1 MSVNQIDVNAV
12 NKRTLEEKE
21 AAEEQETE
29 HVIQL
34 SKFLKGS
41 LRWHL
46 AYYLVRFIM
55 VLESIVW
62 TIMDLLR
69 AWRMRV
75 SARINDNYQRN
86 NTKNG

>member
-12 NKRTLEEKE
+12 NERTRKARE
-21 AAEEQETE
+21 AEEQATA
-29 HVIQL
+29 HVIKL

-41 LRWHL
+41 LRWRM
-46 AYYLVRFIM
+46 AYWLVRFIM

-75 SARINDNYQRN
+75 SARINDNYQRSQ
-86 NTKNG
+86 K